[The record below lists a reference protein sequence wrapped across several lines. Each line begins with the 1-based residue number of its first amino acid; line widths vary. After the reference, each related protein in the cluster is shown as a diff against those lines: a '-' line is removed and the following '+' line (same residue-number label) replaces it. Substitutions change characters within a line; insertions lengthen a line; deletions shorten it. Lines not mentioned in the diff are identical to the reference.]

1 MRLRWLRLRM
11 RRRREMRLFG
21 RPSTLAP
28 AGLSHYRRGGRRL
41 HLRVQPDGSGI
52 LGIDASRI
60 LHLNRTACDMAWL
73 LLEGVGGREAA
84 GRIAATYRIRASAA
98 AADMEEVVR
107 VVEAFLSCSD
117 PCPVSWLGLERIEP
131 FSTVPAAPYRADL
144 ALTYRCNAD
153 CLHCYNGERTVPEL
167 PAADWKR
174 IMGILWDNGV
184 PHVAFTGGESTLRP
198 DLPELVAH
206 AESVGMIAGLL
217 TNGIALAEGPLL
229 GELVGAGLDYVQ
241 VTLESSDPSVHDAMT
256 RREGSHAATVQ
267 AIRNCVGAGLYT
279 ITNTTLTRE
288 NAHTAVDTL
297 RLAAGLGL
305 RAAAMNCMIHSG
317 RGPASNA
324 ALEIGELKGV
334 LSGVSDAAGELG
346 VRLIWYSP
354 TRYCELDPVSA
365 GLGPRRCTAGHYNIC
380 IEPDGSVL
388 PCQSYYERSG
398 NILTD
403 SWDAVYKSGLLER
416 VRSRAWLPDE
426 CRACAD
432 LPLCGGGCPLEAEGR
447 SAACPDM
454 LSNA

>member
-1 MRLRWLRLRM
+1 
-11 RRRREMRLFG
+11 MRLFG

-28 AGLSHYRRGGRRL
+28 AGLSHYRRDGRRL

-84 GRIAATYRIRASAA
+84 RRIAATYRIRASAA
-98 AADMEEVVR
+98 EADMAEVAR
-107 VVEAFLSCSD
+107 VIEAFLSGSD

-131 FSTVPAAPYRADL
+131 FTTVPAAPYRADL

-153 CLHCYNGERTVPEL
+153 CLHCYNGERTSGEL

-174 IMGILWDNGV
+174 IMGILWDQGV

-198 DLPELVAH
+198 DLPGLVAH
-206 AESVGMIAGLL
+206 AESLGMIAGLL

-241 VTLESSDPSVHDAMT
+241 VTLESSDPAVHDAMT

-267 AIRNCVGAGLYT
+267 AIRNCVGAGLCT
-279 ITNTTLTRE
+279 ITNTTLTRA

-305 RAAAMNCMIHSG
+305 GAVAMNGMIHSG
-317 RGPASNA
+317 RGPSSNA
-324 ALEIGELKGV
+324 ALEMDELKDL
-334 LSGVSDAAGELG
+334 LSTVSDAASEFG

-365 GLGPRRCTAGHYNIC
+365 GLGPKRCTAGHYNIC

-388 PCQSYYERSG
+388 PCQSYYKSAG

-403 SWDAVYKSGLLER
+403 SWDTIYKGELLDWI
-416 VRSRAWLPDE
+416 RSRAWLPSG
-426 CRACAD
+426 CLACAD
-432 LPLCGGGCPLEAEGR
+432 LALCGGGCPLEVEGR